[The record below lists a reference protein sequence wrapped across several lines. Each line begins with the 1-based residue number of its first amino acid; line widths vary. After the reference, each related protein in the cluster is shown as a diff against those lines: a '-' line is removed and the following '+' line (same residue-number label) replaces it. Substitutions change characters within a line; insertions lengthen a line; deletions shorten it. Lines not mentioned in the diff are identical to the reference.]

1 MTILR
6 NKMMILALVVLV
18 SNGLLS
24 AGEIS
29 LDKKIGS
36 MLMVGFHG
44 TSVNNSSQI
53 CDDIKNYN
61 LAGVILFDYNPVD
74 KTKPKNI
81 QTKVQVAT
89 LTKQLQNCTTK
100 NDLLIS
106 VDQEGGKVQRL
117 KSVYGFYGNFPTA
130 KAVGEMSD
138 SETLKTYI
146 AMGKELKSVGINYD
160 LAPVVDLEIN
170 PKNHVINGLNRA
182 YSSDAK
188 VVSHKAGLFIKAMND
203 TGVLTSLKHFPGHGS
218 SEGDTHK
225 GYVDVTKTWKKIELE
240 PYRLLA
246 NKADSVMVAH
256 VFNSKIDP
264 SYPASLSSKTVN
276 NLLRNKLGYNGVV
289 ITDDLQMGAISQKY
303 TLRETLKLAIKAG
316 DDILLFGNQ
325 LDPKRTVAT
334 HVLVN
339 TIKDLVAKK
348 EISIADIDKAY
359 NRVQKLKSEL
369 K

>member
-1 MTILR
+1 
-6 NKMMILALVVLV
+6 MIYIKTKIVLLALALG
-18 SNGLLS
+18 SSWLS
-24 AGEIS
+24 AEVS

-53 CDDIKNYN
+53 CNGIKNYN

-81 QTKVQVAT
+81 QTKAQVAT
-89 LTKQLQNCTTK
+89 LTKQLQNCTLK

-117 KSVYGFYGNFPTA
+117 KSVYGFLGNFPTA
-130 KAVGEMSD
+130 KEVGSMND
-138 SETLKTYI
+138 SETLATYTK
-146 AMGKELKSVGINYD
+146 MGKELKSAGINYD
-160 LAPVVDLEIN
+160 LAPVVDLIIN

-225 GYVDVTKTWKKIELE
+225 GYVDVTKTWNNIELE
-240 PYRLLA
+240 PYKLLS

-256 VFNSKIDP
+256 VYNAKIDTL
-264 SYPASLSSKTVN
+264 PASLSYATVTK
-276 NLLRNKLGYNGVV
+276 LLREKMGYKGVV

-325 LDPKRTVAT
+325 LDPKKTVAT
-334 HVLVN
+334 HTLVN

-359 NRVQKLKSEL
+359 KRVQKLKSEL

>member
-1 MTILR
+1 
-6 NKMMILALVVLV
+6 
-18 SNGLLS
+18 
-24 AGEIS
+24 
-29 LDKKIGS
+29 

-44 TSVNNSSQI
+44 TSVSQSSQI
-53 CDDIKNYN
+53 CNDIKNYN

-81 QTKVQVAT
+81 SSKVQVAA
-89 LTKQLQNCTTK
+89 LTNQLQACSKEHN
-100 NDLLIS
+100 LLIS

-117 KSVYGFYGNFPTA
+117 KSAYGFLGNFPTA

-138 SETLKTYI
+138 ADTLKIYT

-160 LAPVVDLEIN
+160 LAPVVDLAIN
-170 PKNHVINGLNRA
+170 PKNHVINGLQRA
-182 YSSDAK
+182 YSKDPK

-218 SEGDTHK
+218 SEGDSHK
-225 GYVDVTKTWKKIELE
+225 GFVDVTNTWDKIELE
-240 PYRLLA
+240 PYKLLA

-256 VFNSKIDP
+256 VYNAKIDTL
-264 SYPASLSSKTVN
+264 PASLSHATVTK
-276 NLLRNKLGYNGVV
+276 LLRWKLGYKGVV

-303 TLRETLKLAIKAG
+303 SLRDTLKLAIKAG

-325 LDPKRTVAT
+325 LDPKKIVAT
-334 HVLVN
+334 HTLVS
-339 TIKDLVAKK
+339 TIKDLVDKK
-348 EISIADIDKAY
+348 EVSSEEINRAY
-359 NRVQKLKSEL
+359 VRVQKLKSEL

>member
-1 MTILR
+1 MIIF
-6 NKMMILALVVLV
+6 ILAILT
-18 SNGLLS
+18 SNGLLDAS
-24 AGEIS
+24 EVS

-53 CDDIKNYN
+53 CSDIKKYN

-81 QTKVQVAT
+81 QTKAQVAT
-89 LTKQLQNCTTK
+89 LTKQLQACTPRK
-100 NDLLIS
+100 DLLIS

-130 KAVGEMSD
+130 KEVGAMSD
-138 SETLKTYI
+138 TDTLKTYTK
-146 AMGKELKSVGINYD
+146 MGKELKSVGINYD
-160 LAPVVDLEIN
+160 LAPVVDLAIN
-170 PKNHVINGLNRA
+170 PKNYVINGLNRA
-182 YSSDAK
+182 YSSDVN

-225 GYVDVTKTWKKIELE
+225 GYVDVTKTWNEIELE
-240 PYRLLA
+240 PYRILV

-256 VFNSKIDP
+256 VYNANIDTL
-264 SYPASLSSKTVN
+264 PASLSYATVTK
-276 NLLRNKLGYNGVV
+276 LLRNKLGYKGVV

-303 TLRETLKLAIKAG
+303 TLRDTLRLAIKAG

-325 LDPKRTVAT
+325 LDPQKTVST
-334 HVLVN
+334 DTLVA
-339 TIKDLVAKK
+339 TIKDLVSKK
-348 EISIADIDKAY
+348 EVSIDDINHAY